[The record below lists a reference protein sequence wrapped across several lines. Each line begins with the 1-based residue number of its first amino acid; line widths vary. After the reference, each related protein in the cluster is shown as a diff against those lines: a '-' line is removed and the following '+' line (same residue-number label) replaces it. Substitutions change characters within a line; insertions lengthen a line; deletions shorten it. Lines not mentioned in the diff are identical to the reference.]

1 MSTKILFVLMAAL
14 AAAAGPAVADL
25 VTIEADDYS
34 IALNVDLVKNDSQ
47 EMETGSL
54 TYPLVVRGSQW
65 PDDVASATSYSR
77 QTFSIGSTSEDV
89 KDVPHDLLA
98 LESNVG
104 IKLDTYSEPPEG
116 GLNTTPYVLGVAVKN
131 LTVTFVKNVTVGWI
145 NPNETPMYREE
156 WDYGD
161 GTDLPD
167 VYFVLFAVDDVTTCR
182 IDSIYGV
189 SGDEMSVEKFENFL
203 KNVDILLNVRSSG
216 GDPIVNKAEG

>member
-1 MSTKILFVLMAAL
+1 LSMKILFVLMAAL
-14 AAAAGPAVADL
+14 AAAGPAVANM
-25 VTIEADDYS
+25 VMIEADDYS
-34 IALNVDLVKNDSQ
+34 IALNVDLVMNDSQ

-65 PDDVASATSYSR
+65 PGEVASATNCSR
-77 QTFSIGSTSEDV
+77 QTFSMGSASENLS
-89 KDVPHDLLA
+89 DVPHDLLA

-116 GLNTTPYVLGVAVKN
+116 GLNTTPVGLGGEVKN
-131 LTVTFVKNVTVGWI
+131 LTISVVKNVTVGWI
-145 NPNETPMYREE
+145 NPIQTPMYREE

-182 IDSIYGV
+182 MESIYGV
-189 SGDEMSVEKFENFL
+189 SGDEMSVEEFEEFL
-203 KNVDILLNVRSSG
+203 KNVDVLLNVRSSG
-216 GDPIVNKAEG
+216 GDPIVNKAE